1 MTTRAARGEGAPQA
15 KRRGAGRGAPATEN
29 HQIALQKGLSA
40 ARNGLDNGTVIISK
54 EARTVPAVTIH
65 VGVKAG
71 SIYDANALVGL
82 SHLTSRVLDR
92 GTRQTTTDQIAEALD
107 ERGVSLTV
115 SANRHVM
122 TVSCTCLSEDFESM
136 LALVGEIVMQPAF
149 PDREIDKRK
158 GEVLNAIRQ
167 DEDNPAAMA
176 MHALFEA
183 LYPDQHP
190 YGRPS
195 KGDVETVSRIERKD
209 LLAFHESRFAPLTT
223 TAVIVGDVD
232 RGRAVE
238 AGERVFG
245 SWRKPAPADI
255 ELSHPPSNRTRHER
269 VITMMN
275 KAQADIA
282 YGFTTI
288 ARQDPRYYAYTLM
301 NNALGQYSIGGRLGE
316 NIRER
321 QGMAYYV
328 FSSFDANIVEGPLIV
343 RAGVNPANV
352 DRAIAS
358 IDDEMRRMASEGLTR
373 QELADCKQYL
383 IGSIPRLL
391 ETNGAIATFL
401 QTAEFFG
408 LGLDHDL
415 RLPSLLDAVTLEDVN
430 AAARESLDVNRAAL
444 VVAGPYQR

>member
-1 MTTRAARGEGAPQA
+1 VTT
-15 KRRGAGRGAPATEN
+15 
-29 HQIALQKGLSA
+29 ALQKGLAA
-40 ARNGLDNGTVIISK
+40 ARHVLDNGAVIISK
-54 EARTVPAVTIH
+54 EAHTVPAVTIH
-65 VGVKAG
+65 VGVRAG
-71 SIYDANALVGL
+71 SIYDRNTLVGV
-82 SHLTSRVLDR
+82 SHLVSRVLDR
-92 GTRQTTTDQIAEALD
+92 GSLRRTTDEIADAFE

-115 SANRHVM
+115 GANRHVM
-122 TVSCTCLSEDFESM
+122 NVSCTCLSEDFEAM
-136 LALVGEIVMQPAF
+136 LDLVGEIVMLPSF
-149 PDREIDKRK
+149 PGHEVDTRK

-167 DEDNPAAMA
+167 DEDSPAAKA
-176 MHALFEA
+176 MLALFGM

-195 KGDVETVSRIERKD
+195 KGSVESVHRIERKD
-209 LLAFHESRFAPLTT
+209 LVEFHEARFAPSVT

-232 RGRAVE
+232 RDTAVA

-245 SWRKPAPADI
+245 SWKKSAPDELFLSPAPASRRRD
-255 ELSHPPSNRTRHER
+255 ER
-269 VITMMN
+269 VIPMMN

-288 ARQDPRYYAYTLM
+288 VRSDPRYYAYTLM
-301 NNALGQYSIGGRLGE
+301 NNALGQYGIGGRLGDS
-316 NIRER
+316 IRER

-328 FSSFDANIVEGPLIV
+328 FSSFDANVVEGPLIV

-358 IDDEMRRMASEGLTR
+358 IDEEMRRMSSEGLTAD
-373 QELADCKQYL
+373 ELADCKQYL

-415 RLPSLLDAVTLEDVN
+415 RLPALVDAVTLEDVN
-430 AAARESLDVNRAAL
+430 AAARQALDVNRAAV
-444 VVAGPYQR
+444 VVAGPYEARAAGGEGPPHASASERALGPRDQER

>member
-1 MTTRAARGEGAPQA
+1 MTTRT
-15 KRRGAGRGAPATEN
+15 AG
-29 HQIALQKGLSA
+29 KGLGA
-40 ARNGLDNGTVIISK
+40 ACHVLDNGAVIISK
-54 EARTVPAVTIH
+54 EAHTVPAVTIQ

-71 SIYDANALVGL
+71 SIYDSNALVGL
-82 SHLTSRVLDR
+82 SHMAARVLDR
-92 GTRQTTTDQIAEALD
+92 GTRQSTTDQIAEALD
-107 ERGVSLTV
+107 ERGVSLAV

-122 TVSCTCLSEDFESM
+122 NVSCTCLSEDFEAM
-136 LALVGEIVMQPAF
+136 LGLVGEIVMQPAF
-149 PDREIDKRK
+149 PEREIDKRK

-176 MHALFEA
+176 MHALFAA

-195 KGDVETVSRIERKD
+195 KGTLDSVSRIERED
-209 LLAFHESRFAPLTT
+209 LIAFHDVRFAPAVT

-232 RGRAVE
+232 RERAAG

-245 SWRKPAPADI
+245 SWRKAAPADI
-255 ELSHPPSNRTRHER
+255 ALSHPPSDRPRHER
-269 VITMMN
+269 VIPMMN

-288 ARQDPRYYAYTLM
+288 VRSDPRYYAYTLM
-301 NNALGQYSIGGRLGE
+301 NNALGQYGIGGRLGDS
-316 NIRER
+316 IRER

-328 FSSFDANIVEGPLIV
+328 FSSFDANVVEGPLVV

-358 IDDEMRRMASEGLTR
+358 IDEEMRRMASEGLTA

-401 QTAEFFG
+401 QTAAFFG

-415 RLPSLLDAVTLEDVN
+415 RLPALLDAVTLEDVN
-430 AAARESLDVNRAAL
+430 AAARQALDVSRAAL
-444 VVAGPYQR
+444 VIAGPYQR